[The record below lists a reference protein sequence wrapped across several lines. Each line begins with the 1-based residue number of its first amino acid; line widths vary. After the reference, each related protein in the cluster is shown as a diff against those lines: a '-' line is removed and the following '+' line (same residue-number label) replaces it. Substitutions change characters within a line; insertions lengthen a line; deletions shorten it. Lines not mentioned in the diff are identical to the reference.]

1 MHGNAESTRTRPRYG
16 LIYLGLV
23 ALTAIEVAVATLAIA
38 PGLLGAFL
46 LTLALAKAWLV
57 AAYYM
62 HLHGDSRL
70 YTAVF
75 VLPVLLLAVFSLLSI
90 VI

>member
-1 MHGNAESTRTRPRYG
+1 MHGQAESSGSRPRYG
-16 LIYLGLV
+16 LIFLALV
-23 ALTAIEVAVATLAIA
+23 ALTVVEVTVASLAMA

-46 LTLALAKAWLV
+46 LALALAKAALV

-62 HLHGDSRL
+62 HLRGDSRL
-70 YTAVF
+70 YTAVLL
-75 VLPVLLLAVFSLLSI
+75 LPVLLLTVFALLSI